1 MHDHAADSGQG
12 GLSELSIFVGNLI
25 AEGHDDASIIRQL
38 EARGFTQETAHR
50 LLSVV
55 RAKAETP
62 VYVAPEPVTASA
74 LPGALIGGAVAAI
87 VGGAAWGLIT
97 AITRW
102 EIGYVAWGIGLL
114 AGFGVV
120 MGSGGR
126 RGTPL
131 QLVAVA
137 SAVLGILIGKYF
149 TFFQALKEWVAE
161 EQGAEV
167 AAELTMISVSGFQF
181 FLGNIGVMLSGFD
194 AIWVLL
200 AVGTAWGIPK
210 LNSEH

>member
-1 MHDHAADSGQG
+1 
-12 GLSELSIFVGNLI
+12 
-25 AEGHDDASIIRQL
+25 
-38 EARGFTQETAHR
+38 
-50 LLSVV
+50 
-55 RAKAETP
+55 
-62 VYVAPEPVTASA
+62 
-74 LPGALIGGAVAAI
+74 
-87 VGGAAWGLIT
+87 
-97 AITRW
+97 
-102 EIGYVAWGIGLL
+102 
-114 AGFGVV
+114 
-120 MGSGGR
+120 

>member
-1 MHDHAADSGQG
+1 M
-12 GLSELSIFVGNLI
+12 
-25 AEGHDDASIIRQL
+25 
-38 EARGFTQETAHR
+38 
-50 LLSVV
+50 
-55 RAKAETP
+55 P

-74 LPGALIGGAVAAI
+74 LPGALMGGAIAAI

-97 AITRW
+97 AITGW